1 MVQRL
6 VGMKPTTTSLS
17 TSDLAYP
24 GKGMFLLP
32 LQAQHHKVVIED
44 QRFRE
49 IHVWEVLETLYMYS
63 HFYGEMTCNR
73 HCILLAILQYDWFD
87 T

>member
-1 MVQRL
+1 
-6 VGMKPTTTSLS
+6 VGMKPTTPSLL
-17 TSDLAYP
+17 TSDLAHP
-24 GKGMFLLP
+24 SKGMFLLP
-32 LQAQHHKVVIED
+32 LQGQHHKVVIEY

-63 HFYGEMTCNR
+63 HFYGEMTCSS
-73 HCILLAILQYDWFD
+73 HFILLAILQYDWFD